1 MVAGSVD
8 VSLDALLMATSEIGS
23 LIADDIVA
31 VVRNSA
37 ILLNLRVRD
46 GYRKI
51 SIEGFVRVA
60 NFT

>member
-8 VSLDALLMATSEIGS
+8 VSLDALLMTTSEIGS

-46 GYRKI
+46 GHCKI
-51 SIEGFVRVA
+51 SIEGLVRVA